1 MASTSGS
8 QPQQINV
15 ADLNLQQ
22 LSDVR
27 RQLEEVAC
35 TVRYILCI
43 SDCLAGAEP
52 PHQLVRSAEASTSKV
67 QVMHRER
74 WRDQASK

>member
-15 ADLNLQQ
+15 SDLDLQQ

-27 RQLEEVAC
+27 RQLEEVPVQC
-35 TVRYILCI
+35 DRI
-43 SDCLAGAEP
+43 STYLIV
-52 PHQLVRSAEASTSKV
+52 L
-67 QVMHRER
+67 
-74 WRDQASK
+74 